1 LQVALALFNERGT
14 GRVTTAEIAEAA
26 RINEGNLYYYFQR
39 KEHLAEALFD
49 LFETATMAAAG
60 SPLADPADPVSYA
73 AYQRGW
79 FRLMW
84 DFRFFY
90 RDGAALGAAAAL
102 HERFRALNAS
112 GQAAV
117 RRVLGQMQA
126 HGLLHASPLEIEVL
140 IKNLWI
146 VSANWM
152 DFRLMETGEGQI
164 TPVDLAWGFRQVE
177 MLYHP
182 YLTPQ
187 AYAVMAGRS
196 GEP

>member
-1 LQVALALFNERGT
+1 
-14 GRVTTAEIAEAA
+14 
-26 RINEGNLYYYFQR
+26 
-39 KEHLAEALFD
+39 
-49 LFETATMAAAG
+49 MAAAG
-60 SPLADPADPVSYA
+60 SPLADPADPASYA

-90 RDGAALGAAAAL
+90 RDGAALGAAASL

-117 RRVLGQMQA
+117 RRVLVQMQA
-126 HGLLHASPLEIEVL
+126 HGLLHASPLEIDVL

-152 DFRLMETGEGQI
+152 DFRLMETGERARSPRSIWPGGSGRSRRST
-164 TPVDLAWGFRQVE
+164 TPYRID
-177 MLYHP
+177 
-182 YLTPQ
+182 PQ
-187 AYAVMAGRS
+187 AYAVIAGRS
-196 GEP
+196 AEL